1 MRQQRRPL
9 SVAAL
14 CLAAGLA
21 AAGLSAQ
28 AGGGGAIDVVD
39 QMGRRVRLERAP
51 QRIVSIAPANTEL
64 LFALGLGS
72 RVVGV
77 TDYCNWPPEATRKPR
92 VGSYSTPDIE
102 KVASLAPDLVVA
114 ERLHY
119 HQVIPALERVG
130 LKVIGLDPL
139 SVDDVLAAVELLG
152 RAAGAEAAARTLKDG
167 LQARLE
173 RVGARLAG
181 QGAAADRPAVFY
193 LIWHDPLF
201 TAGGDTLQGELIE
214 RAGGRNVFARL
225 DGYPQ
230 VSLEAVLAARPE
242 LILVGAGHE
251 ELGESPVLSW
261 ALRDPRLKGTP
272 AARAGRI
279 LPIEADLVSRGGPR
293 VVDALERLL
302 GLIHPGLAER

>member
-1 MRQQRRPL
+1 MSNTKRLFP
-9 SVAAL
+9 VIAAL
-14 CLAAGLA
+14 CLAAVSLQ
-21 AAGLSAQ
+21 AQ
-28 AGGGGAIDVVD
+28 TRIDVVD
-39 QMGRRVRLERAP
+39 QMGRAVRLERAP
-51 QRIVSIAPANTEL
+51 RRIVSIAPANTEL
-64 LFALGLGS
+64 LFALGLGD

-77 TDYCNWPPEATRKPR
+77 TSYCNWPPEALGKPR
-92 VGSYSTPDIE
+92 IGDYATPDIE
-102 KVASLAPDLVVA
+102 KIASLAPDLVVA

-119 HQVIPALERVG
+119 NQVIPALERVG

-139 SVDDVLAAVELLG
+139 SVADVLASVELLG
-152 RAAGAEAAARTLKDG
+152 RAAGAGTAAKALKAG
-167 LQARLE
+167 LQARLD
-173 RVGARLAG
+173 RVSALLARQKGAPA
-181 QGAAADRPAVFY
+181 RPAVFY

-251 ELGESPVLSW
+251 ESGESPTMAW
-261 ALRDPRLKGTP
+261 ALREPRLKGTP
-272 AARAGRI
+272 AARVGRI

-302 GLIHPGLAER
+302 GLIHPELVER